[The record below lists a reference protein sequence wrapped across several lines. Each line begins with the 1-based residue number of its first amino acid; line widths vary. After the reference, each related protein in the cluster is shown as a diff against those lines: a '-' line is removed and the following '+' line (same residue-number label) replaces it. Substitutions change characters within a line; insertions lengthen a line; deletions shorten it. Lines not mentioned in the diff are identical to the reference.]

1 MAKPGPRVSP
11 AGRDV
16 QGLWKGAKETKSP
29 FCAFLCLLLE
39 RARVPCSSS
48 SCINPHRSFTKSR
61 RKLDDCIGNSITN
74 PTITGVCNYPQF
86 SKLLVPVFEKSL
98 YTDSRVPKPCLI
110 GNSFR
115 GFASFEN

>member
-11 AGRDV
+11 ARRDV
-16 QGLWKGAKETKSP
+16 QGLSKGAKETKSP
-29 FCAFLCLLLE
+29 FSAFLCLSLE
-39 RARVPCSSS
+39 SARVPCSSS

-61 RKLDDCIGNSITN
+61 RKLDDCIGNFITN
-74 PTITGVCNYPQF
+74 PTITGMCYYPQF